1 MGDPQVTMG
10 FNMFQNYIDW
20 FQDLDDLG
28 VPRVPPILGHLQRM
42 IACLS
47 ILLGLLWGLY
57 LKYILL
63 IL

>member
-1 MGDPQVTMG
+1 MGDPQVTTG
-10 FNMFQNYIDW
+10 FNVFQYNINW
-20 FQDLDDLG
+20 FDDLDDLG
-28 VPRVPPILGHLQRM
+28 FLPILGHLQIM

-57 LKYILL
+57 LKYIIL